1 MQYYPVIYTRTRCC
15 DYFAGFHVRPDFIVP
30 AEVLPYIRTATT
42 DMDAYEHTKKHLIIS
57 TDKMILFGIVGFIQD
72 IGGTAVELYA
82 RDEKNRAIFGF
93 YGFAAKRENDFNT
106 SKIPD
111 IQDCDII
118 RAYEKYV
125 MPYWNCLDQDTKK
138 AEPISLEEK
147 EIAVSPIP
155 EEFLWNETVHV
166 HSETDNPDRL
176 YTTLLLDALNGTVLS
191 YCSCVNDFKALKNSR
206 FSHVVTNKNNR
217 FRLEK
222 EQEERLERERQE
234 RERLERERQ
243 ERERLERE
251 RQERERLERER
262 QERERLERERQ
273 EREKKY
279 SKKKDNDCTIEA
291 DSSYGTQKK
300 NKDTSENYPGINSDL
315 DSNLSN
321 YHDWKDVLEESEYEQ
336 LKKETAGKIQEA
348 LQEKASKSNKFGRFM
363 KQYWRIIGAIC
374 ISVMIPIMIGLIKKY
389 TTTKSTSEEGETE
402 DAE

>member
-251 RQERERLERER
+251 RQERE
-262 QERERLERERQ
+262 
-273 EREKKY
+273 KKY

-389 TTTKSTSEEGETE
+389 TTTKSTSEKGETE

>member
-57 TDKMILFGIVGFIQD
+57 TDKIILFGIVGFIQD

-93 YGFAAKRENDFNT
+93 YGFAAKMENDFNT

-262 QERERLERERQ
+262 QERE
-273 EREKKY
+273 KKH

-300 NKDTSENYPGINSDL
+300 NKDTSENYSGINSDL

>member
-138 AEPISLEEK
+138 AEPISLKEK

-243 ERERLERE
+243 ERER
-251 RQERERLERER
+251 QERERLERK
-262 QERERLERERQ
+262 RQ

-315 DSNLSN
+315 DSNLNN

>member
-111 IQDCDII
+111 IQDRDII

-125 MPYWNCLDQDTKK
+125 MPYWNCLDQDTQK

-243 ERERLERE
+243 EW
-251 RQERERLERER
+251 
-262 QERERLERERQ
+262 ERQ
-273 EREKKY
+273 EREKKH
-279 SKKKDNDCTIEA
+279 SKKKDTDCTIED

-300 NKDTSENYPGINSDL
+300 NKDTSENYPGINSNL

-321 YHDWKDVLEESEYEQ
+321 YHDWEDVLEESEYEQ

-348 LQEKASKSNKFGRFM
+348 LQEKASKSNKFDRFM

-374 ISVMIPIMIGLIKKY
+374 VSIMIPIMIGLIKKY

-402 DAE
+402 NAE

>member
-57 TDKMILFGIVGFIQD
+57 TDKIILFGIVGFIQD

-93 YGFAAKRENDFNT
+93 YGFAAKMENDFNT

-251 RQERERLERER
+251 R
-262 QERERLERERQ
+262 LERERQ

>member
-57 TDKMILFGIVGFIQD
+57 TDKIILFGIVGFIQD

-93 YGFAAKRENDFNT
+93 YGFAAKMENDFNT

-251 RQERERLERER
+251 RQERE
-262 QERERLERERQ
+262 
-273 EREKKY
+273 KKY

-300 NKDTSENYPGINSDL
+300 NKDTSKNYPGINSDL

>member
-125 MPYWNCLDQDTKK
+125 MPYWNCLDQDAKK

-166 HSETDNPDRL
+166 HSEADNPNRL

-251 RQERERLERER
+251 RQERERLERK
-262 QERERLERERQ
+262 RQ
-273 EREKKY
+273 EREKKH
-279 SKKKDNDCTIEA
+279 SKKKDNNCTIEA

>member
-93 YGFAAKRENDFNT
+93 YGFAAKMENDFNT

-251 RQERERLERER
+251 R
-262 QERERLERERQ
+262 LERERQ

>member
-138 AEPISLEEK
+138 AEPISLKEK

-243 ERERLERE
+243 ERE
-251 RQERERLERER
+251 
-262 QERERLERERQ
+262 
-273 EREKKY
+273 KKY

-315 DSNLSN
+315 DSNLNN

>member
-57 TDKMILFGIVGFIQD
+57 TDKIILFGIVGFIQD

-93 YGFAAKRENDFNT
+93 YGFAAKMENDFNT

-243 ERERLERE
+243 ERE
-251 RQERERLERER
+251 
-262 QERERLERERQ
+262 
-273 EREKKY
+273 KKY

-300 NKDTSENYPGINSDL
+300 NKDTSENYSGINSDL

>member
-57 TDKMILFGIVGFIQD
+57 TDKIILFGIVGFIQD

-93 YGFAAKRENDFNT
+93 YGFAAKMENDFNT

-243 ERERLERE
+243 ERERLERK
-251 RQERERLERER
+251 
-262 QERERLERERQ
+262 RQ
-273 EREKKY
+273 EREKKH

-300 NKDTSENYPGINSDL
+300 NKDTSENYSGINSDL

>member
-251 RQERERLERER
+251 R
-262 QERERLERERQ
+262 LERERQ

>member
-57 TDKMILFGIVGFIQD
+57 TDKIILFGIVGFIQD

-93 YGFAAKRENDFNT
+93 YGFAAKMENDFNT

-251 RQERERLERER
+251 RQERE
-262 QERERLERERQ
+262 
-273 EREKKY
+273 KKH

-300 NKDTSENYPGINSDL
+300 NKDTSENYSGINSDL

>member
-72 IGGTAVELYA
+72 IGGTTVELYA

-191 YCSCVNDFKALKNSR
+191 YCSCVNDFKALKNINLEIEP
-206 FSHVVTNKNNR
+206 NK
-217 FRLEK
+217 
-222 EQEERLERERQE
+222 
-234 RERLERERQ
+234 
-243 ERERLERE
+243 
-251 RQERERLERER
+251 
-262 QERERLERERQ
+262 
-273 EREKKY
+273 
-279 SKKKDNDCTIEA
+279 I
-291 DSSYGTQKK
+291 
-300 NKDTSENYPGINSDL
+300 
-315 DSNLSN
+315 
-321 YHDWKDVLEESEYEQ
+321 
-336 LKKETAGKIQEA
+336 TA
-348 LQEKASKSNKFGRFM
+348 F
-363 KQYWRIIGAIC
+363 IGPSGC
-374 ISVMIPIMIGLIKKY
+374 G
-389 TTTKSTSEEGETE
+389 KSTLLKSINRMNDLVEGCRIDGEILLDGQNIFKGMDVNVLRKRVGMVFQKPNPFPMSIYDNIAYGPRTHGIRSKAKLDDIVEKSLRNAAIWDECKECTWHVRWTAAETLHCTCTCSRTGSTS
-402 DAE
+402 DG

>member
-138 AEPISLEEK
+138 AEPISL
-147 EIAVSPIP
+147 
-155 EEFLWNETVHV
+155 FH
-166 HSETDNPDRL
+166 R
-176 YTTLLLDALNGTVLS
+176 
-191 YCSCVNDFKALKNSR
+191 FLKN
-206 FSHVVTNKNNR
+206 F
-217 FRLEK
+217 FGM
-222 EQEERLERERQE
+222 RQSMFT
-234 RERLERERQ
+234 L
-243 ERERLERE
+243 
-251 RQERERLERER
+251 
-262 QERERLERERQ
+262 
-273 EREKKY
+273 KP
-279 SKKKDNDCTIEA
+279 TIQ
-291 DSSYGTQKK
+291 T
-300 NKDTSENYPGINSDL
+300 
-315 DSNLSN
+315 
-321 YHDWKDVLEESEYEQ
+321 V
-336 LKKETAGKIQEA
+336 
-348 LQEKASKSNKFGRFM
+348 
-363 KQYWRIIGAIC
+363 C
-374 ISVMIPIMIGLIKKY
+374 IPLFCLMR
-389 TTTKSTSEEGETE
+389 
-402 DAE
+402 

>member
-138 AEPISLEEK
+138 AEPISLKEK

-234 RERLERERQ
+234 RERLERK
-243 ERERLERE
+243 
-251 RQERERLERER
+251 
-262 QERERLERERQ
+262 RQ

>member
-30 AEVLPYIRTATT
+30 AEVLPYIRTVTT

-166 HSETDNPDRL
+166 HPETDNPDRL

-191 YCSCVNDFKALKNSR
+191 YCSCVNDFKALKNSH

-234 RERLERERQ
+234 RE
-243 ERERLERE
+243 
-251 RQERERLERER
+251 
-262 QERERLERERQ
+262 
-273 EREKKY
+273 KKH

>member
-72 IGGTAVELYA
+72 IGETAVELYT

-191 YCSCVNDFKALKNSR
+191 YCSCVNDFKALKTSR

-217 FRLEK
+217 FRLKK
-222 EQEERLERERQE
+222 EQE
-234 RERLERERQ
+234 ERLERERQ

>member
-138 AEPISLEEK
+138 AEPISLKEK

-234 RERLERERQ
+234 RERLERKRQ
-243 ERERLERE
+243 ERE
-251 RQERERLERER
+251 RQERERLERK
-262 QERERLERERQ
+262 RQ

-315 DSNLSN
+315 DSNLNN

>member
-72 IGGTAVELYA
+72 IGETAVELYT

-217 FRLEK
+217 FRLKK
-222 EQEERLERERQE
+222 EQE
-234 RERLERERQ
+234 
-243 ERERLERE
+243 
-251 RQERERLERER
+251 ERLERER

>member
-138 AEPISLEEK
+138 AEPISLKEK

-234 RERLERERQ
+234 RERLERK
-243 ERERLERE
+243 
-251 RQERERLERER
+251 
-262 QERERLERERQ
+262 RQ

-315 DSNLSN
+315 DSNLNN

>member
-147 EIAVSPIP
+147 EIAISPIP

-166 HSETDNPDRL
+166 HSETDNPDHL

-191 YCSCVNDFKALKNSR
+191 YCSCVNDFKTLKNSR

-243 ERERLERE
+243 ERE
-251 RQERERLERER
+251 
-262 QERERLERERQ
+262 
-273 EREKKY
+273 KKH

-389 TTTKSTSEEGETE
+389 TTSKSTSEEGETE

>member
-1 MQYYPVIYTRTRCC
+1 
-15 DYFAGFHVRPDFIVP
+15 
-30 AEVLPYIRTATT
+30 
-42 DMDAYEHTKKHLIIS
+42 
-57 TDKMILFGIVGFIQD
+57 
-72 IGGTAVELYA
+72 
-82 RDEKNRAIFGF
+82 
-93 YGFAAKRENDFNT
+93 
-106 SKIPD
+106 
-111 IQDCDII
+111 
-118 RAYEKYV
+118 
-125 MPYWNCLDQDTKK
+125 
-138 AEPISLEEK
+138 
-147 EIAVSPIP
+147 
-155 EEFLWNETVHV
+155 VHP
-166 HSETDNPDRL
+166 ETDNPDRL

-191 YCSCVNDFKALKNSR
+191 YCSCVNDFKALKNSH

-234 RERLERERQ
+234 RE
-243 ERERLERE
+243 
-251 RQERERLERER
+251 
-262 QERERLERERQ
+262 
-273 EREKKY
+273 KKH

-336 LKKETAGKIQEA
+336 LKKETAGKIQDA

>member
-138 AEPISLEEK
+138 AEPISLKEK

-251 RQERERLERER
+251 RQERER
-262 QERERLERERQ
+262 QEREL
-273 EREKKY
+273 
-279 SKKKDNDCTIEA
+279 
-291 DSSYGTQKK
+291 
-300 NKDTSENYPGINSDL
+300 
-315 DSNLSN
+315 
-321 YHDWKDVLEESEYEQ
+321 
-336 LKKETAGKIQEA
+336 
-348 LQEKASKSNKFGRFM
+348 
-363 KQYWRIIGAIC
+363 
-374 ISVMIPIMIGLIKKY
+374 
-389 TTTKSTSEEGETE
+389 
-402 DAE
+402 

>member
-138 AEPISLEEK
+138 AEPISLKEK

-222 EQEERLERERQE
+222 EQE
-234 RERLERERQ
+234 
-243 ERERLERE
+243 ERLERE

>member
-57 TDKMILFGIVGFIQD
+57 TDKIILFGIVGFIQD

-93 YGFAAKRENDFNT
+93 YGFAAKMENDFNT

-191 YCSCVNDFKALKNSR
+191 YCSCVNDLKALKNSR

-243 ERERLERE
+243 ERE
-251 RQERERLERER
+251 
-262 QERERLERERQ
+262 
-273 EREKKY
+273 KKH

-300 NKDTSENYPGINSDL
+300 NKDTSENYSGINSDL

>member
-125 MPYWNCLDQDTKK
+125 MPYWNCLDQDAKK

-166 HSETDNPDRL
+166 HSEADNPDRL

-251 RQERERLERER
+251 RQERERLERK
-262 QERERLERERQ
+262 RQ
-273 EREKKY
+273 EREKKH
-279 SKKKDNDCTIEA
+279 SKKKDNNCTIEA

>member
-217 FRLEK
+217 FRLKK
-222 EQEERLERERQE
+222 EQEERLEQ
-234 RERLERERQ
+234 
-243 ERERLERE
+243 
-251 RQERERLERER
+251 
-262 QERERLERERQ
+262 ERQ
-273 EREKKY
+273 EREKKH

>member
-111 IQDCDII
+111 IQDRDII

-125 MPYWNCLDQDTKK
+125 MPYWNCLDQDTQK

-251 RQERERLERER
+251 RQEW
-262 QERERLERERQ
+262 ERQ
-273 EREKKY
+273 EREKKH
-279 SKKKDNDCTIEA
+279 SKKKDTDCTIED

-300 NKDTSENYPGINSDL
+300 NKDTSENYPGINSNL

-321 YHDWKDVLEESEYEQ
+321 YHDWEDVLEESEYEQ

-348 LQEKASKSNKFGRFM
+348 LQEKASKSNKFDRFM

-374 ISVMIPIMIGLIKKY
+374 VSIMIPIMIGLIKKY

-402 DAE
+402 NAE

>member
-57 TDKMILFGIVGFIQD
+57 TDKIILFGIVGFIQD

-93 YGFAAKRENDFNT
+93 YGFAAKMENDFNT

-243 ERERLERE
+243 ERE
-251 RQERERLERER
+251 
-262 QERERLERERQ
+262 
-273 EREKKY
+273 KKH

-300 NKDTSENYPGINSDL
+300 NKDTSENYSGINSDL

>member
-72 IGGTAVELYA
+72 IGETAVELYT

-217 FRLEK
+217 FRLKK
-222 EQEERLERERQE
+222 EQE
-234 RERLERERQ
+234 
-243 ERERLERE
+243 ERLERE

>member
-251 RQERERLERER
+251 RQERE
-262 QERERLERERQ
+262 
-273 EREKKY
+273 KKY

-315 DSNLSN
+315 DSNLNN

>member
-243 ERERLERE
+243 ERER
-251 RQERERLERER
+251 QERERLERK
-262 QERERLERERQ
+262 RQ

-315 DSNLSN
+315 DSNLNN

>member
-251 RQERERLERER
+251 RLERK
-262 QERERLERERQ
+262 RQ

-315 DSNLSN
+315 NSNLSN

>member
-251 RQERERLERER
+251 RQERE
-262 QERERLERERQ
+262 
-273 EREKKY
+273 KKY

-374 ISVMIPIMIGLIKKY
+374 ISVMIPIMIGLIKKF
-389 TTTKSTSEEGETE
+389 TTTNSTSEEGETE

>member
-57 TDKMILFGIVGFIQD
+57 TDKIILFGIVGFIQD

-93 YGFAAKRENDFNT
+93 YGFAAKMENDFNT

-262 QERERLERERQ
+262 QERE
-273 EREKKY
+273 KKY

-315 DSNLSN
+315 DSNLNN

-363 KQYWRIIGAIC
+363 KQYWRIIVAIC

>member
-251 RQERERLERER
+251 RQERE
-262 QERERLERERQ
+262 
-273 EREKKY
+273 KKY